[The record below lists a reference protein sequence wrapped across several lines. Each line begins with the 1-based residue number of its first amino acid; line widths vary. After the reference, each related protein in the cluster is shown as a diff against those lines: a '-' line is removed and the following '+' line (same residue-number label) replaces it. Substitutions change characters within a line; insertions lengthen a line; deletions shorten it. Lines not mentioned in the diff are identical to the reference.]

1 MKNYAASVRAKL
13 TEVANRQNIRF
24 QQIVMRFLHERLLYR
39 LAQSR
44 FSENF
49 CLKGGTLFYAIEGL
63 TARPTRDLDLLGR
76 RISNTPEHLGIIFK
90 EICEIVC
97 EADGVV
103 FEKDEIEVSEIVKE
117 GNYRGTRILLSV
129 QLGQI
134 REKIQVDI
142 GFGDKI
148 VPKPVLMVFPAILDL
163 PAPELLCYSI
173 ESVIAEKFHAMIA
186 LSEINSRMKDFYDL
200 SRLLQPGRYNHD
212 TLKSA
217 VKETF
222 QTRQTKFPAVHPLFT
237 PDFGE
242 HAPRQQQWNVFL
254 RKSKL
259 NEIDFREVH
268 RQIRE
273 VMEPLCRALLLEEG
287 I

>member
-13 TEVANRQNIRF
+13 TVVANRENVRF

-49 CLKGGTLFYAIEGL
+49 CLKGGTLFYAMEGL
-63 TARPTRDLDLLGR
+63 TARPTKDLDLLGR
-76 RISNTPEHLGIIFK
+76 KISNTPEHLGTVFQ

-103 FEKDEIEVSEIVKE
+103 FEKDKIEVSEIVKE
-117 GNYRGTRILLSV
+117 GDYRGTRILLSV

-148 VPKPVLMVFPAILDL
+148 VPRPVHMIFPVILDL

-200 SRLLQPGRYNHD
+200 SRLLQPGRYD
-212 TLKSA
+212 PETLKSA

-222 QTRQTKFPAVHPLFT
+222 QTRQTKYPVAHPLFT
-237 PDFGE
+237 IDFGE
-242 HAPRQQQWNVFL
+242 NAKRQQQWKVFL
-254 RKSKL
+254 QKSKL
-259 NEIDFREVH
+259 SEIDFREVH
-268 RQIRE
+268 RQIWE
-273 VMEPLCRALLLEEG
+273 IMEPISRALSMGNEV
-287 I
+287 